1 MGEIR
6 SGDRRITTAALSENA
21 ARAASGFLKLG
32 IGRGDTVALY
42 LRNDFAFL
50 EGSMAAGLIG
60 AYPVPVNWHYT
71 VDEARYLFENSGA
84 KAIVIH
90 ADLLEP
96 IRAALPGDVAVL
108 VVPTPPEIAKAYGIA
123 EVDTRVPAEAQ
134 DWNVWLATFPPFTQG
149 LADPPGTIIYTSG
162 TTGRPK
168 GVRRTPPT
176 QEQAAAQLAI
186 LCRGFGFAQWLTEP
200 DKMVVAVVGP
210 MYHSAPNAYGNFATR
225 LGANVILEPRF
236 DAEDLLRMIERE
248 RVTHIHMVPIMFNRL
263 LKLPDAVKRKYDLS
277 SLKFIVH
284 AAAPVS
290 PVVKR
295 EMIEWWGPVINEYYG
310 ATETG
315 IVVFCDSKD
324 WLAHPGTVGRAIPEA
339 DVRVIDVE
347 WQRAWP
353 TGEIGEVVA
362 RVRAI
367 PDFTYHGDDQ
377 KRRDS
382 EKVGPHRAGR
392 RRLFRCGRLPLSLRP
407 RERHGDLRRRQHLS
421 GRDRKR
427 AAQDAGRGR
436 LRRVRHSRRGIW
448 RGDLRGGADAARPAL
463 ERNRCAVLSARA
475 RGGLQS
481 AEESRFRA
489 RSAARGFRQDLQT
502 QAARALLGRPRE
514 ADQLAR
520 GEPTAAQKIAA
531 AGNRGEAAPICFWSA
546 GLTKPPEGLYTL
558 DLRN

>member
-6 SGDRRITTAALSENA
+6 SGDRRITTAALAENA

-96 IRAALPGDVAVL
+96 IRAALPGNVPVL
-108 VVPTPPEIAKAYGIA
+108 VVPTPPEIAKTYGIA
-123 EVDTRVPAEAQ
+123 DVDTRVPAEAQ
-134 DWNVWLATFPPFTQG
+134 DWNTWLATFPPYTQG
-149 LADPPGTIIYTSG
+149 LVDPPGTIIYTSG

-236 DAEDLLRMIERE
+236 DAEDLLRMIERD

-263 LKLPDAVKRKYDLS
+263 LKLPEAVKRKYDLS

-339 DVRVIDVE
+339 DVRVIDVNGNSL
-347 WQRAWP
+347 A

-382 EKVGPHRAGR
+382 EKVGLIAPGDVGYLDADGFLYLCDRAKDMVISGGVNIYPAEIESELHKMPGVADCAVFGIPDEEYGEAICAVVQTQPGQRLSETDVRSYLRGR
-392 RRLFRCGRLPLSLRP
+392 MAGYKVPKKVDFAHDLP
-407 RERHGDLRRRQHLS
+407 REDSGKIFKRKLREPYWAGHE
-421 GRDRKR
+421 KR
-427 AAQDAGRGR
+427 
-436 LRRVRHSRRGIW
+436 I
-448 RGDLRGGADAARPAL
+448 
-463 ERNRCAVLSARA
+463 N
-475 RGGLQS
+475 
-481 AEESRFRA
+481 
-489 RSAARGFRQDLQT
+489 
-502 QAARALLGRPRE
+502 
-514 ADQLAR
+514 
-520 GEPTAAQKIAA
+520 
-531 AGNRGEAAPICFWSA
+531 
-546 GLTKPPEGLYTL
+546 
-558 DLRN
+558 